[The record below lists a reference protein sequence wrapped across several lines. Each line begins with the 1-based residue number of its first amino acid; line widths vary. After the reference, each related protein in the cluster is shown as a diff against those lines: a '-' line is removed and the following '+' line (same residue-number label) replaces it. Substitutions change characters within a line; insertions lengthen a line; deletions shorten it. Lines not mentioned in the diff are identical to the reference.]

1 MLIVSFDVWDS
12 NSYVFINS
20 DKPEDDSNKFP
31 IGSFCQKLNEIL
43 DYNMFLSKYQ
53 MSRIIVNDCSMSSY
67 PENNKNRIDYEMT
80 IEDPLASPDYIFNI
94 VEEYR
99 AIGG

>member
-1 MLIVSFDVWDS
+1 
-12 NSYVFINS
+12 
-20 DKPEDDSNKFP
+20 
-31 IGSFCQKLNEIL
+31 
-43 DYNMFLSKYQ
+43 
-53 MSRIIVNDCSMSSY
+53 MSRVVVNDRSMSNY
-67 PENNKNRIDYEMT
+67 PEGNKNRIDYEMT